1 MTDRGRF
8 SLSAFAVSLTRASV
22 VKDRADVSPMEAAS
36 LSLLTQEQQG
46 ELVSFMSSSRLC
58 PSVLTRSTFCYIY
71 EICPQPLKPHRESL
85 GHRALTCLSSPHSH
99 NAPTPT
105 KLQAVSLFQV

>member
-22 VKDRADVSPMEAAS
+22 VKDEADVSPMEAS
-36 LSLLTQEQQG
+36 LFLLSQEQQG
-46 ELVSFMSSSRLC
+46 ELASSLLC
-58 PSVLTRSTFCYIY
+58 PSVLTRSTFSYIY
-71 EICPQPLKPHRESL
+71 EICSQPLKPHRESL
-85 GHRALTCLSSPHSH
+85 GHRALTYLSSPHSH